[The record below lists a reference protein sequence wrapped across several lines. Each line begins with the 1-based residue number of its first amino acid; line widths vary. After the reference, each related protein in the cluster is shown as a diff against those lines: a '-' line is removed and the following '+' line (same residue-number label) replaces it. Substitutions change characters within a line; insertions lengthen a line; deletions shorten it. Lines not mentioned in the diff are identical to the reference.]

1 MRSHIA
7 RAGLFA
13 AMVAASPLALAAPA
27 DAVYVGGP
35 IVTMDEKRPTT
46 LRQVEEDTKGY
57 IVGDDSVQCIE
68 SPRCY
73 QRFVAW
79 RSHGPMTEL
88 FGVPP
93 HRH

>member
-1 MRSHIA
+1 
-7 RAGLFA
+7 
-13 AMVAASPLALAAPA
+13 LALAAPA

-35 IVTMDEKRPTT
+35 IVTMDEKRPTAEVIHGQT

-79 RSHGPMTEL
+79 RSHRPMTEL
-88 FGVPP
+88 FGVPY
-93 HRH
+93 RH

>member
-1 MRSHIA
+1 MKIADIRVVETIKKGQSIYRSDA
-7 RAGLFA
+7 KT
-13 AMVAASPLALAAPA
+13 VSEDSAL
-27 DAVYVGGP
+27 
-35 IVTMDEKRPTT
+35 
-46 LRQVEEDTKGY
+46 
-57 IVGDDSVQCIE
+57 CID

-73 QRFVAW
+73 QRFVAF